1 MLLESLRKV
10 YCRHKSHQFLVL
22 VSLTANMKFVQ
33 KQVPNA
39 YLRPL
44 RNDRWE
50 HQGIIMYSIVGRFV
64 WNFIAKKSLA

>member
-50 HQGIIMYSIVGRFV
+50 HQGIITLLLEDFCGI
-64 WNFIAKKSLA
+64 SLQKNR